1 MFFDDQLEVLD
12 RHFTQFKLNDCT
24 ILVISICTNVA
35 FSISPSYFG
44 NEKGTKPSWEQPL
57 HEVCNWHESSTNDI
71 IILDCNDFCFH
82 TML

>member
-44 NEKGTKPSWEQPL
+44 NEKGTKPS
-57 HEVCNWHESSTNDI
+57 
-71 IILDCNDFCFH
+71 
-82 TML
+82 